1 MVPAIAVSEY
11 YPSTRSRKGSALNF
25 RESERVGFMT
35 RRRSGRSN
43 QQRQFSGGDPTKGGD
58 GASSAPTN
66 PPNRSFKKYNNAL
79 VGQPA
84 VGAWNVDS
92 SDSSDVQNGAHQQ
105 QPMQKHLKH
114 PVAKS
119 LPISSRR
126 TSTLKTTRPIPKSP
140 SNIVPSAAASS
151 DVTNATLGASKSVHL
166 QFGSISHL
174 ETHEE
179 LRLESSPDQ
188 RVHPSVQPRTQPISS
203 FPPNMPMKLYRHT
216 YKAALCY
223 PSSSVPLS
231 STQVTVKLP
240 IVSNA
245 EKDPPPRSLSV
256 GSKGFKT
263 FKVKG

>member
-1 MVPAIAVSEY
+1 MLI
-11 YPSTRSRKGSALNF
+11 T
-25 RESERVGFMT
+25 
-35 RRRSGRSN
+35 
-43 QQRQFSGGDPTKGGD
+43 
-58 GASSAPTN
+58 
-66 PPNRSFKKYNNAL
+66 PPPRPPILLTAGFKKYNNNAP

-84 VGAWNVDS
+84 VGAWDVDS
-92 SDSSDVQNGAHQQ
+92 SDSSAVQNGAHQQ

-119 LPISSRR
+119 LPISRQR

-140 SNIVPSAAASS
+140 SNIVSSAAASS
-151 DVTNATLGASKSVHL
+151 NVTNATLGASKSVHL

-188 RVHPSVQPRTQPISS
+188 RVHPSVQPQTQPISS
-203 FPPNMPMKLYRHT
+203 FPPNMSMKLYRHT

-231 STQVTVKLP
+231 STQVTVKSP

-245 EKDPPPRSLSV
+245 EKDPPHVLFLLEAKASRPSRLKAEHSVSSLSSSPQPKSDLGASYV
-256 GSKGFKT
+256 
-263 FKVKG
+263 